1 MTTTTGLPT
10 ASKQAEPRA
19 PGRDRALDDVEGA
32 FSLMARKAGL
42 PRLHERFSAAAGVDL
57 EPSSFQ
63 LMRRVE
69 QVEPI
74 RASDLAVLAGL
85 DLSTVSRQVAALE
98 AAGLL
103 ERSRDPQDGRA
114 SLLTLSQRGRVAS
127 TQVCEARRNLFAEFL
142 TDWPDE
148 DIERFADL
156 LSRFAQAMAAFAEYQ
171 TGTRRSHKPEKEHA

>member
-1 MTTTTGLPT
+1 MTVATDLATGLQGT
-10 ASKQAEPRA
+10 EARSA
-19 PGRDRALDDVEGA
+19 GRDRAFDDVEAA

-57 EPSSFQ
+57 EPSSFH
-63 LMRRVE
+63 LLRRLE
-69 QVEPI
+69 HAEPV
-74 RASDLAVLAGL
+74 RASDLAVQAGL

-103 ERSRDPQDGRA
+103 ERARDPQDGRA
-114 SLLTLSQRGRVAS
+114 SLLTLSERGRLAS
-127 TQVCEARRNLFAEFL
+127 ARVCEARLALFKECL

-156 LSRFAQAMAAFAEYQ
+156 LRRFAQAMAAFAEYQ
-171 TGTRRSHKPEKEHA
+171 TASGRPPRPEKERQ